1 MTTSF
6 EDGGTSGV
14 SGRMSGDVSG
24 GMSGGVSGGV
34 SGDVSGGVSGD
45 VTWLIMG
52 GGALKGLAHI
62 GAWKAVQEAG
72 VPVAGIIGTS
82 IGAMVGAAFAG
93 GRSVE
98 EMEAFACSLRRRD
111 LIRLNRRAVW
121 INGIRAAS
129 VFQGGPLRDYILGLL
144 PTERWHELQ
153 IPMAVN
159 VVDLASGET
168 VWLGHR
174 GDTDIPLVDAVYA
187 SCALPVLF
195 PLAEVDGRFLMD
207 GGVQEMLPLRRAS
220 DMGATR
226 IIAVDAGAGPDA
238 DARLVAKEGLVAVH
252 QRVFAIMSGQKRRD
266 TVRDWTGVPL
276 TLVRPDLEDQG
287 GFDFDRIEYF
297 LEEGYRATREALS
310 VKVDV

>member
-1 MTTSF
+1 MTTPF
-6 EDGGTSGV
+6 EHGGTSGV
-14 SGRMSGDVSG
+14 SGRVSGAVSGRVSG
-24 GMSGGVSGGV
+24 GESGE
-34 SGDVSGGVSGD
+34 
-45 VTWLIMG
+45 VTWLVMG

-72 VPVAGIIGTS
+72 VTVAGIIGTS
-82 IGAMVGAAFAG
+82 IGAMVGVAFAG

-98 EMEAFACSLRRRD
+98 EMEAFARTLRRRD
-111 LIRLNRRAVW
+111 MIRLNRRAVW

-129 VFQGGPLRDYILGLL
+129 VFRGDPLRDYIRGLL
-144 PTERWHELQ
+144 PTDRWSELH
-153 IPMAVN
+153 IPMVVN

-174 GDTDIPLVDAVYA
+174 GNTDIPLVDAVYA

-207 GGVQEMLPLRRAS
+207 GGVQEMLPLQRAS

-226 IIAVDAGAGPDA
+226 IIAIDAGAGPDA
-238 DARLVAKEGLVAVH
+238 DARLVAKEGLVAVQ
-252 QRVFAIMSGQKRRD
+252 QRIFAIMAGQKRRD
-266 TVRDWTGVPL
+266 AVRDWTGVPL
-276 TLVRPDLEDQG
+276 TFVRPDLEDRG
-287 GFDFDRIEYF
+287 GFDFDQIEYF

-310 VKVDV
+310 AEVDV